1 MFSADANL
9 GAWLLLFCAAGAV
22 SASGVALTMRLCR
35 RWGWLERPQ
44 PDRWHRG
51 TPAKFGGVPLW
62 LAVLLVSAGAIPASN
77 HLAWKQ
83 LGLASLMFLV
93 GFIDDIF
100 RLRPGQKLFA
110 QLGIA
115 ALTIAFGLGLSIP
128 GHLMLSFGFSLVWIV
143 GITNAFNLLDNM
155 DGLSA
160 GIAGIAAI
168 CLAALGYAEGASG
181 STSLLLASAGAA
193 AGLLIFNFSPARIFM
208 GDGGSL
214 FLGFLIGACS
224 LPPSHKSLGA
234 AAQALAPITVL
245 AIPILDTLFVSVTRR
260 WRGQSIS
267 QGGTD
272 HSSHRLVRIGLKD
285 RDAVLLLYA
294 LSAVSGVVALMAWR
308 APFAAGLA
316 LVAPWLFFLLL
327 FGIQLFRGETA
338 LPGHVA
344 HALRSGLQGLFSRDT
359 LVFLLDPLA
368 FALAYY
374 LACVLV
380 CVGSSG
386 RTLLLLRFL
395 PVVLVLKVFSS
406 WVCGV
411 FRHSWWRSAVD
422 DIYRLG
428 AATILGEMLS
438 VLTLIELFRFQDLS
452 LSLLDAGLAWLLL
465 LAIRGSSALFQHT
478 LSAYGQ
484 ATPPQRRV
492 FVLGTS
498 LYAELALR
506 FLREQ
511 RIECAGL
518 IDTNGGADVRR
529 YVFGRPVLGRLE
541 DLPRL
546 CQQHRTF
553 DAVISDREEIL
564 ASGVEVASLCRDL
577 RLMQLGFFEVRA
589 NERRQHIAASA

>member
-1 MFSADANL
+1 MFNADANL
-9 GAWLLLFCAAGAV
+9 GTWLLPFCAAGAV
-22 SASGVALTMRLCR
+22 SAFGVALTMRLCR
-35 RWGWLERPQ
+35 RRGWLERPR

-51 TPAKFGGVPLW
+51 APAKFGGVPMW
-62 LAVLLVSAGAIPASN
+62 LAVLLVSAWVMPASN
-77 HLAWKQ
+77 HLSWK
-83 LGLASLMFLV
+83 LLSMGSLMFLV
-93 GFIDDIF
+93 GLIDDIF

-110 QLGIA
+110 QLGIG
-115 ALTIAFGLGLSIP
+115 ALAIALGLGLSIP
-128 GHLMLSFGFSLVWIV
+128 GHLMLSFGLSLVWIV

-160 GIAGIAAI
+160 GVGCIASI
-168 CLAALGYAEGASG
+168 CLAAMDYAEGPSR
-181 STSLLLASAGAA
+181 SSSLLLAGAGAA

-214 FLGFLIGACS
+214 FLGFLLGASS
-224 LPPSHKSLGA
+224 LASSNKSLGS

-245 AIPILDTLFVSVTRR
+245 AIPIYDTFLVSVTRR

-272 HSSHRLVRIGLKD
+272 HSSHRLVRLGL
-285 RDAVLLLYA
+285 REREAVLLLYA
-294 LSAVSGVVALMAWR
+294 LSAVSGVIAVMASR
-308 APFAAGLA
+308 APLTAGLA
-316 LVAPWLFFLLL
+316 LTASWLFFLLL
-327 FGIQLFRGETA
+327 FGIQLFGEETA
-338 LPGHVA
+338 LPEHVA
-344 HALRSGLQGLFSRDT
+344 HALSSGLHRLFSRDT

-374 LACVLV
+374 LAWVLV
-380 CVGSSG
+380 FPGSSG
-386 RTLLLLRFL
+386 GTLLLLSLL
-395 PVVLVLKVFSS
+395 PIVLMLKVFSS

-422 DIYRLG
+422 DLYRLA

-438 VLTLIELFRFQDLS
+438 LMALIGLFRFQNVS

-465 LAIRGSSALFQHT
+465 VAIRGSSALFQHT
-478 LSAYGQ
+478 MSAHGQ

-498 LYAELALR
+498 MHAESALR

-511 RIECAGL
+511 RIECTGL
-518 IDTNGGADVRR
+518 IDTNGGPDVRR
-529 YVFGRPVLGRLE
+529 YVFGRPVLGRLQ

-553 DAVISDREEIL
+553 EAVISDGEEIL
-564 ASGVEVASLCRDL
+564 ASGVEVESLCRDL
-577 RLMQLGFFEVRA
+577 RLVRLGFFEVRA
-589 NERRQHIAASA
+589 NDRRQRMAASV